1 MSLGLCRR
9 EYRQRSCGSFRPD
22 LCNRAEPVLPRG
34 TWLASTAGE
43 SPPGETGLSHGEAG
57 RGTSRFMSRS
67 MDADKGS
74 TDDRA
79 GSGPRPSLLVRWLGA
94 LGLGVIW
101 RNRFARPVLRFG
113 RSPMPRIFLS
123 QKIADVRFRAM
134 ACCYGNEPGTAA
146 VLGMKLRLGHFKNTP
161 RNRPNS
167 DHPAAVAE
175 RAAPRRSV
183 GAGIRTRRSS

>member
-134 ACCYGNEPGTAA
+134 AC
-146 VLGMKLRLGHFKNTP
+146 LLRQRTRYRCCSVWDETQAWSFQEY
-161 RNRPNS
+161 RNRS
-167 DHPAAVAE
+167 IS
-175 RAAPRRSV
+175 RRS
-183 GAGIRTRRSS
+183 GCRG

>member
-34 TWLASTAGE
+34 TWRASTAGE
-43 SPPGETGLSHGEAG
+43 SPPGETGLSHGEPG

-79 GSGPRPSLLVRWLGA
+79 GSGPRASLLVRWLGA
-94 LGLGVIW
+94 LGVGVIW
-101 RNRFARPVLRFG
+101 RNRFARASTSKMSSAL
-113 RSPMPRIFLS
+113 
-123 QKIADVRFRAM
+123 
-134 ACCYGNEPGTAA
+134 
-146 VLGMKLRLGHFKNTP
+146 TP
-161 RNRPNS
+161 RNSLLSLIEWQKKP
-167 DHPAAVAE
+167 PT
-175 RAAPRRSV
+175 
-183 GAGIRTRRSS
+183 GGFGIILTQTA